1 MYVDVDNVEMKI
13 VCMYVAG
20 VPSKA
25 NNSSQ
30 YSSNRTSRSSTS
42 TIFSSHVES
51 LISRSWSLS
60 SKAPNRSHGAARWS
74 LRVCDFSSCSKSA
87 VVRNL
92 SKRVCRSVRSES
104 ARSSLICVSECAKG
118 STGPV
123 PEWMIYDVAAF
134 SRTTQ
139 EMEMRM
145 ETWIPRVCRML

>member
-1 MYVDVDNVEMKI
+1 M
-13 VCMYVAG
+13 AG

-134 SRTTQ
+134 SRTKRWRWRWRRGFHGFAGCCDKRAQ
-139 EMEMRM
+139 DADARKFY
-145 ETWIPRVCRML
+145 PRVT